1 MLVPFDNL
9 SFYLSMLSIKYC
21 IMVGSVMVN
30 ILSYRYRA
38 DKSTIFGMRGLSGLT
53 INSGKFCFCCN
64 ITNLGTCTL
73 SRFFVIHI
81 REERIKVL

>member
-21 IMVGSVMVN
+21 IMVGSVKDN
-30 ILSYRYRA
+30 FLSYRYRA
-38 DKSTIFGMRGLSGLT
+38 VKSTSFGMRGLSGLT
-53 INSGKFCFCCN
+53 INSGKFCFCCH
-64 ITNLGTCTL
+64 IKNLGICPL
-73 SRFFVIHI
+73 SRFLVIHI